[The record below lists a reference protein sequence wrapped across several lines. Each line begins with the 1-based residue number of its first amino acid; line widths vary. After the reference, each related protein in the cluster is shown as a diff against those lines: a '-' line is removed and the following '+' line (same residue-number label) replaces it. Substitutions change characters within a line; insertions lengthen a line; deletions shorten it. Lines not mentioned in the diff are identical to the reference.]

1 MVPIHDT
8 TISILPVHL
17 ANQIAAGEVVQRPAS
32 VVKELLENALD
43 AGATSI
49 TVIVQQAG
57 SKLIHVMDNGKGMHR
72 SDVELSIVRHATSK
86 IATED
91 DLHAIRTLG
100 FRGEALAS
108 IAAVA
113 EVEIRSRRAVDD
125 VGTVLISHPGRE
137 VVVRH
142 QPLEVGTQVVVRQ
155 LFASVPARRKFLKSD
170 ATELRHIIDAVQRA
184 ALARPDVRWLLK
196 SESSTILDVAPADL
210 PQRTAAVLSI
220 DRSELASTLHEVSFS
235 SSGIV
240 VEGLVGAPS
249 LARTTRSSQYLFLH
263 GRPIV
268 SRSLSHAIASAYEA
282 LLPNGMHPLYVLHVS
297 IDPQRVDVNVHP
309 QKHEVKFDNEQQV
322 YQVVEQSV
330 RAALQQSAVVPRM
343 PQSQQIHPA
352 ASRSISS
359 LPALPTAARTPSTS
373 RDPVSPMVVREQ
385 VDLLFGRSQPEP
397 ARVFALGSDLVGS
410 VVQDG
415 VMIVHVRRA
424 HERVLYER
432 MMERMTE
439 RDSAHTGSQAL
450 MFPVPVQLSA
460 TERQQLEE
468 LRDALEQMGY
478 RFSLD
483 TTPPSLTAVPQG
495 IPGGAEQE
503 SLKALLE
510 EVDHLGGSLG
520 EQQLERLAALAASQQ
535 AVRSNQP
542 RSTAVLQQI
551 VDDLFTCSVPQVTPG
566 GEPTYTLLTFDELYQ
581 RL

>member
-1 MVPIHDT
+1 MHDT
-8 TISILPVHL
+8 TIAILPIHL

-142 QPLEVGTQVVVRQ
+142 QALEVGTQVVVRQ

-210 PQRTAAVLSI
+210 PQRSAAVLSI
-220 DRSELASTLHEVSFS
+220 ERSEVSSSLHEVSFS
-235 SSGIV
+235 RSGIV

-343 PQSQQIHPA
+343 PHLQQIHPA

-385 VDLLFGRSQPEP
+385 VDLLFGRTQPEP
-397 ARVFALGSDLVGS
+397 ARVFAIGSDLVGS

-432 MMERMTE
+432 MTDRE
-439 RDSAHTGSQAL
+439 SANTGSQAL

-478 RFSLD
+478 RFSLE
-483 TTPPSLTAVPQG
+483 TTPLSLTAVPQG

-510 EVDHLGGSLG
+510 EVDNLGGSLG
-520 EQQLERLAALAASQQ
+520 DQQLERLAALAASQQ